1 MEERRTEHRPRRRRD
16 DAWALLLVGALAA
29 DALWLD
35 TLARTDRTAVRSSP
49 EHGATGRDRAEVG
62 VPDPASASPR
72 ELRALPGIGE
82 TRAIAIAD
90 ARWRLPPGHSKTLS
104 DLPGIGPV
112 TEQRVRALLDHAA
125 ADVLDTTGA
134 ADATGRSDAA
144 GAPDARGRAG
154 SPAAAGRSG
163 ACARAVDCSNPS
175 HNAPLGNAPLP
186 PNPRAPGARAAN
198 RPP

>member
-1 MEERRTEHRPRRRRD
+1 MEERRAEQRPRRRRD

-35 TLARTDRTAVRSSP
+35 ALARTERTAVRSSP

-82 TRAIAIAD
+82 ARAIAIAE

-134 ADATGRSDAA
+134 APTPLVAPTPPARPTPA
-144 GAPDARGRAG
+144 GAAAHPPPRGVVA
-154 SPAAAGRSG
+154 
-163 ACARAVDCSNPS
+163 
-175 HNAPLGNAPLP
+175 HP
-186 PNPRAPGARAAN
+186 PGP
-198 RPP
+198 